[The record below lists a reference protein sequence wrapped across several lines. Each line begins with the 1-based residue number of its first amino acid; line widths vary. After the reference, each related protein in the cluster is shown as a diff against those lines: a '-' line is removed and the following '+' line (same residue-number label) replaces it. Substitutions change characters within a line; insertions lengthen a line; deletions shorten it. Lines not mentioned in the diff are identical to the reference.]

1 MSKTS
6 TAVKQRW
13 LDKTYT
19 PITVRLPN
27 DLVDA
32 FKQKCIDTD
41 TPQRAVIQ
49 EALENFIYKK

>member
-13 LDKTYT
+13 LDKAYT

-27 DLVDA
+27 ELVEA
-32 FKQKCIDTD
+32 FKQKCTA
-41 TPQRAVIQ
+41 TGTAQRAAIQ
-49 EALENFIYKK
+49 QAIENFINEK